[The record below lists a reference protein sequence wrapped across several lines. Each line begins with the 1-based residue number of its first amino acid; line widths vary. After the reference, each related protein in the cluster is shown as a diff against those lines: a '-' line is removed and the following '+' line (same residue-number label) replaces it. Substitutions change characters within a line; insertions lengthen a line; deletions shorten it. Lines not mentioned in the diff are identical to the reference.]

1 MKLKELDA
9 TGLGNLRE
17 VDNFVGKCGTKVNWN
32 ILIGQKKNP
41 TKKSSRK
48 FPITDF

>member
-17 VDNFVGKCGTKVNWN
+17 VDNFVGKCGTKDNWN
-32 ILIGQKKNP
+32 ILIGQKKKP
-41 TKKSSRK
+41 HKKIIKKVSNY
-48 FPITDF
+48 